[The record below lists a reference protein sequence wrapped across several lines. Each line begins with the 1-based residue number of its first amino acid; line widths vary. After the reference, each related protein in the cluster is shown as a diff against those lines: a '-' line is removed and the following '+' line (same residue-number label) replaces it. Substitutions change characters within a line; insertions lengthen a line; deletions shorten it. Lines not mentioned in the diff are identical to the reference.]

1 MRMRTHKGRKTMT
14 MQAALQLQN
23 NDNAGRI
30 TDHKALTKQA
40 ALQLAK
46 HDE

>member
-1 MRMRTHKGRKTMT
+1 MM
-14 MQAALQLQN
+14 MQIALQLQN

-40 ALQLAK
+40 ALQLANHSK
-46 HDE
+46 